1 MTFESDALLKF
12 WLDFKNIEFSYT
24 IVKYFPHFKST
35 FLYDWLGDKEDMSL
49 QSTFFL
55 CQLTPSYSNNTG
67 YYEARSLEK
76 EEKTY
81 HFPFCF
87 LFLFSLSLPVSIH
100 FGTCLFLLFPFFFFP
115 LHSSSNSLF
124 QFSVCQQLQ
133 NQPCG
138 WSRDDSIS
146 QLEPLLWNL
155 GPWSQGV
162 PFPTFTHQ
170 KFSHFSL
177 VVASHFFSMCMI
189 FLCFIFAFLIILHLV
204 NDSYFYLFIFNLVL
218 PHLWNLNSS
227 TRDRA
232 HGPSISAES

>member
-49 QSTFFL
+49 QTRFFFASWLPLILTILGTMRLEAWRRKKIHITFLLASF
-55 CQLTPSYSNNTG
+55 
-67 YYEARSLEK
+67 
-76 EEKTY
+76 
-81 HFPFCF
+81 FCF
-87 LFLFSLSLPVSIH
+87 LFLFLSAYILEHALFCYFH
-100 FGTCLFLLFPFFFFP
+100 FFS

-146 QLEPLLWNL
+146 QLEPLLWSL

-177 VVASHFFSMCMI
+177 VVASHFFLCVWYFCVS
-189 FLCFIFAFLIILHLV
+189 FLPF
-204 NDSYFYLFIFNLVL
+204 
-218 PHLWNLNSS
+218 
-227 TRDRA
+227 
-232 HGPSISAES
+232 

>member
-1 MTFESDALLKF
+1 MNFLTQLL
-12 WLDFKNIEFSYT
+12 NI
-24 IVKYFPHFKST
+24 FPISNPLLCIIGLVIRRIWVCKAR
-35 FLYDWLGDKEDMSL
+35 
-49 QSTFFL
+49 FFL

-67 YYEARSLEK
+67 YYEARNLEK
-76 EEKTY
+76 EVKTH
-81 HFPFCF
+81 HFPLCF
-87 LFLFSLSLPVSIH
+87 FFLFSLSLPVSIH

-138 WSRDDSIS
+138 CSKDDSIS
-146 QLEPLLWNL
+146 QLEPLLWSL

-177 VVASHFFSMCMI
+177 VVASHFFYVYDISVFHFCLFNYSTSSQW
-189 FLCFIFAFLIILHLV
+189 FLFLLI
-204 NDSYFYLFIFNLVL
+204 YF
-218 PHLWNLNSS
+218 
-227 TRDRA
+227 
-232 HGPSISAES
+232 